1 MLLETS
7 QDMLNVKA
15 GFIGIRQA
23 FEKTGKTLPLM
34 VSGTIEP
41 MGTTLAGQ
49 DIESF
54 YISLEH
60 MKPVSVGLN
69 CATGP
74 EFMTD
79 HIRTL
84 SSLARTAVSRYPNAG
99 LPDEEGQYH
108 ESPQSLAKKSR
119 RLLKKAG

>member
-1 MLLETS
+1 L
-7 QDMLNVKA
+7 KGKG
-15 GFIGIRQA
+15 GFICIRQA
-23 FEKTGKTLPLM
+23 FEKTGNTLPLR
-34 VSGTIEP
+34 VSGAIEP

-49 DIESF
+49 DIEAF

-79 HIRTL
+79 HSRTL
-84 SSLARTAVSRYPNAG
+84 SSLARTAV
-99 LPDEEGQYH
+99 
-108 ESPQSLAKKSR
+108 
-119 RLLKKAG
+119 